1 MIKKATYV
9 KPEGNKESCL
19 FALVGEQPGRSEVL
33 TRKPFVGPAGKELNG
48 CLSSAGISR
57 FECYLTNVIKDL
69 DLPLANYIKFNSKG
83 VGTYSPDGKEYLEI
97 LREELD
103 KCSAKIIIAI
113 GNVSLFALTSRYG
126 ITKWR
131 GSLLDS
137 TLLPGRKVIPI
148 IHPATVIPPKNVYL
162 NRRLIINDLMKA
174 DRESKSEGSE
184 VVRRNIQIG
193 PSFYDSLSFLNL
205 CYDLGKK
212 GGVIDFDIEVYNNY
226 TSCIS
231 FAHSPVDAI
240 SIPFVDSHG
249 DYFTVEQESEIWR
262 AIALILEDRS
272 IIKRGQNLGFD
283 STALLSQFG
292 IKTHNI
298 IDTMVA
304 QKILSP
310 DYPAG
315 LDFIASI
322 HTDIPYYKAEGK
334 RWFKVGGLWETLWHY
349 NAMDSI
355 TCADA
360 YVSQL
365 KALEKQDN
373 MGTFYAQCDIIEP
386 LVYMMVRGMKVDTKG
401 MLIAKTDM
409 DENVITLQK
418 RLDELAGQPLN
429 ANSSAQLVWYFYDHL
444 GHKPYLKKGK
454 VTTDDTALTRL
465 LRKGVKEA
473 KIVKEIRTLRKLSS
487 TYTDL
492 DKVDADGRI
501 RCSYNPVGTVTGRI
515 SSSKNIYGTGMN
527 MQNWPHS
534 LHKYLL
540 ADDGYVYYSLD
551 LSQIENRIVA
561 YVGRVPRMMDA
572 FEMGKD
578 VHSLTASLIFDKP
591 VEEISNEEG
600 SSPLGTGTYSERF
613 WGKKCLTGETEVLTP
628 RGWKKIE
635 DVKEGAEI
643 AQWHPITKEISFAQI
658 SNKSIYVSP
667 VIELSGRNV
676 HVKGSPE
683 HKIPLYRKDKGTFKT
698 QKLKDIKSDNHYGIP
713 LSGKFNN
720 PLSLLTSEEVKLLV
734 AFQADGS
741 FAGKSCKFG
750 FKKHRKILRLAEI
763 LTNLSI
769 PFKVYEGNHET
780 FSIVFKG
787 PYWLT
792 KKFDSRLLLLGQDEM
807 QTFMK
812 ELVYWDGY
820 HTKVKKEYFS
830 TIKQN
835 AEWVQTIAHL
845 SGYKAL
851 IRIQKNSETNSFG
864 NRDVY
869 IVHFNNRNINATLV
883 SQSVKDIEEQLVF
896 GVEVETGFFMIR
908 SEGRISITGNSNHS
922 FNYDLGFRSFALL
935 MEMPENE
942 AKWLIERYHR
952 KYPEVRG
959 NYHSM
964 VKLQLSKDRTLTN
977 LFGRKRVFLGMWE
990 DKLFKEAFAHIPQ
1003 STTADKINRQGLSY
1017 IYNNQEKFGSLELLN
1032 QVHDSIGFQLPI
1044 TIPWTKHAEIL
1055 IDIKKSME
1063 TPLTWGATEFVVP
1076 VDIQMGLS
1084 MSKSDGIEFKHG
1096 NFPST
1101 VQEFAKELERAYN
1114 GFNKE

>member
-1 MIKKATYV
+1 
-9 KPEGNKESCL
+9 
-19 FALVGEQPGRSEVL
+19 
-33 TRKPFVGPAGKELNG
+33 
-48 CLSSAGISR
+48 
-57 FECYLTNVIKDL
+57 
-69 DLPLANYIKFNSKG
+69 
-83 VGTYSPDGKEYLEI
+83 
-97 LREELD
+97 
-103 KCSAKIIIAI
+103 
-113 GNVSLFALTSRYG
+113 
-126 ITKWR
+126 
-131 GSLLDS
+131 
-137 TLLPGRKVIPI
+137 
-148 IHPATVIPPKNVYL
+148 
-162 NRRLIINDLMKA
+162 
-174 DRESKSEGSE
+174 
-184 VVRRNIQIG
+184 
-193 PSFYDSLSFLNL
+193 
-205 CYDLGKK
+205 
-212 GGVIDFDIEVYNNY
+212 
-226 TSCIS
+226 
-231 FAHSPVDAI
+231 
-240 SIPFVDSHG
+240 
-249 DYFTVEQESEIWR
+249 
-262 AIALILEDRS
+262 
-272 IIKRGQNLGFD
+272 
-283 STALLSQFG
+283 
-292 IKTHNI
+292 
-298 IDTMVA
+298 
-304 QKILSP
+304 
-310 DYPAG
+310 
-315 LDFIASI
+315 
-322 HTDIPYYKAEGK
+322 
-334 RWFKVGGLWETLWHY
+334 
-349 NAMDSI
+349 
-355 TCADA
+355 
-360 YVSQL
+360 
-365 KALEKQDN
+365 
-373 MGTFYAQCDIIEP
+373 
-386 LVYMMVRGMKVDTKG
+386 
-401 MLIAKTDM
+401 M

-429 ANSSAQLVWYFYDHL
+429 ANSPAQLVWYFYDHL

-572 FEMGKD
+572 FETGKD

-613 WGKKCLTGETEVLTP
+613 WGKK
-628 RGWKKIE
+628 
-635 DVKEGAEI
+635 
-643 AQWHPITKEISFAQI
+643 
-658 SNKSIYVSP
+658 
-667 VIELSGRNV
+667 
-676 HVKGSPE
+676 
-683 HKIPLYRKDKGTFKT
+683 
-698 QKLKDIKSDNHYGIP
+698 
-713 LSGKFNN
+713 
-720 PLSLLTSEEVKLLV
+720 
-734 AFQADGS
+734 
-741 FAGKSCKFG
+741 
-750 FKKHRKILRLAEI
+750 
-763 LTNLSI
+763 
-769 PFKVYEGNHET
+769 
-780 FSIVFKG
+780 
-787 PYWLT
+787 
-792 KKFDSRLLLLGQDEM
+792 
-807 QTFMK
+807 
-812 ELVYWDGY
+812 
-820 HTKVKKEYFS
+820 
-830 TIKQN
+830 
-835 AEWVQTIAHL
+835 
-845 SGYKAL
+845 
-851 IRIQKNSETNSFG
+851 
-864 NRDVY
+864 
-869 IVHFNNRNINATLV
+869 
-883 SQSVKDIEEQLVF
+883 
-896 GVEVETGFFMIR
+896 
-908 SEGRISITGNSNHS
+908 SNHS

-1017 IYNNQEKFGSLELLN
+1017 IYNNQDKFGSLELLN

-1084 MSKSDGIEFKHG
+1084 MSKSDGVEFKHG